1 MNKKFTINDIIAEL
15 ESFAPL
21 SYQENYDNAGLI
33 VGDKN
38 AICKSALL
46 TIDTTEE
53 VVDEA
58 IRKGANLIIS
68 HHPIVFSGLKKLTGK
83 NYIER
88 TVIKAIKNDI
98 AIYAAHTNMDNINQG
113 VNAKIADKLELEKRS
128 ILSPISGNLK
138 KLVTFIPTKH
148 SERVRKAV
156 FDAGAGHIGNYDS
169 CSYNISGK
177 GSFRASDEANP
188 FVGKKGEIHYEEE
201 IRFETIFPS
210 HLQRSI
216 INALIKAHPY
226 EEVAYDIY
234 PLDNEHNQVGA
245 GLIGELKDEI
255 TEHDFLKK
263 LKEVFK
269 VSTIRHT
276 PFLNKNV
283 KKVALCGG
291 SGSFLLR
298 NAISKK
304 ADVFISGDFKYHQF
318 FDAENQILVADVGHF
333 ESEQYTKDLFYD
345 ILTKKFPNFAFH
357 FSEVNT
363 NPVNYF

>member
-1 MNKKFTINDIIAEL
+1 MNKTTTIREIISEL

-21 SYQENYDNAGLI
+21 TYQENYDNAGLI

-38 AICKSALL
+38 LICKSVLL

-58 IRKGANLIIS
+58 IKKGVNLIIS
-68 HHPIVFSGLKKLTGK
+68 HHPIVFSGLKKLTGR

-88 TVIKAIKNDI
+88 TIIKAIKNDI
-98 AIYAAHTNMDNINQG
+98 AIYAAHTNMDNINLG
-113 VNAKIADKLELEKRS
+113 VNNKIADKLKLEKRAV
-128 ILSPISGNLK
+128 LLPLKGNLK
-138 KLVTFIPTKH
+138 KLVTFIPTEHYEKV
-148 SERVRKAV
+148 SKAL
-156 FDAGAGHIGNYDS
+156 FDVGAGHIGNYDS
-169 CSYNISGK
+169 CSYNIQGK
-177 GSFRASDEANP
+177 GSFRASEKANP
-188 FVGKKGEIHYEEE
+188 FVGKKGAIHYEEE
-201 IRFETIFPS
+201 TRFETIFPS
-210 HLQRSI
+210 HLQSSI
-216 INALIKAHPY
+216 INALIKTHPY
-226 EEVAYDIY
+226 EEAAYDIY
-234 PLDNEHNQVGA
+234 PLDNEHSQVGA
-245 GLIGELKDEI
+245 GMIGELNQEI
-255 TEHDFLKK
+255 SEQDFLKK

-276 PFLNKNV
+276 PFLNKNI

-298 NAISKK
+298 NAINKK
-304 ADVFISGDFKYHQF
+304 ADIFISGDFKYHQF
-318 FDAENQILVADVGHF
+318 FDAENQILIADVGHF

-345 ILTKKFPNFAFH
+345 ILTKKFPNFALH